1 MRKHDLTNILTIFDI
16 FLLLHLGTDDKRE
29 ILLPTFILTN
39 TFLERDLRNITKI
52 IPNAEMSLR
61 NMEMKLRQ
69 IEKTQ

>member
-16 FLLLHLGTDDKRE
+16 FLLLHLGTDDERE

-39 TFLERDLRNITKI
+39 TFLERDLRNMTKI